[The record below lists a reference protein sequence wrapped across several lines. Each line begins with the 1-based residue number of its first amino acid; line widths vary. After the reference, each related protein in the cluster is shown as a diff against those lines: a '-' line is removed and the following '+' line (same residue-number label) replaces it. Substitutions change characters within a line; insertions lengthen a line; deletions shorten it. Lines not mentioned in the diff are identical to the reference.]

1 MNPVAEDILMH
12 YGMPRRSG
20 RYPYGSGDNPYQ
32 RSIDFLGRVEE
43 YKKQGMSE
51 KDIALAMK
59 IVDRNGDPSTS
70 KLRAQI
76 SNAKDDR
83 KLYQIET
90 AKRLREKEGLNDSE
104 IGRRMGKNEST
115 IRSMMDPAREGRL
128 REARNTAEFIRKR
141 IDEDGIIDVGAGTE
155 RELKVSKEKLNQALL
170 ILENEGYPIYKNR
183 VEQVTNRGNWTTQ
196 KVICRP
202 GTEYKDTYNLEN
214 VHSLKEYE
222 SHDGGETFTKKF
234 VYPKSMDS
242 NRLQIRYAED
252 GGADRDGL
260 VELRRGV
267 SDLSLG
273 NDRYAQ
279 VRILVDDKKY
289 IKGMAVY
296 SDDLP
301 EGVDVVFN
309 TNKSSKVSKMDVLKN
324 INEKDPDNPFG
335 ALIKENG
342 GQSYYTDANGERQ
355 LSLINKR
362 ACEGDWS
369 EWSDTLPS
377 QFLSKQSKSLAK
389 RQLALA
395 RDEMEAEYDSICAV
409 NNPTVKKHLLEEF
422 SNNCDAAA
430 VHLKAAAL
438 PGQKYH
444 AIIPV
449 NTLKDNEVFAPK
461 YENGTKVCLVRYP
474 LGGIFEIPELVVNNK
489 HSDSK
494 KILGLDVTDAIA
506 INKKV
511 ADQLSGADFDGDTVM
526 VIPTSSTVK
535 IKNKP
540 RLKELVDFDP
550 KMEYPRREGM
560 KFMKDPV
567 TGKDNTQKEMGVISN
582 LITDMTLAGATDSE
596 LARAVRHSMVVIDAG
611 KHELDY
617 TRSAHDHDIK
627 GLAQKYQKKIDKD
640 GNIKY
645 GGASTIISRSSGQAT
660 VLRRQ
665 GTPKVNTP
673 GKEWYDPTR
682 PEGALIYKTA
692 DDLTYTITKTNKRT
706 GKVTTTT
713 KNRTQKSTN
722 MAEVDDAYDLVS
734 PYRHPME
741 LIYADHANSLKALA
755 NRARKE
761 MVSTGNL
768 KYDATARKTYDSE
781 VRSLMRKLDDALVNA
796 GREREANRRANVE
809 VKNKKLAD
817 PSMKK
822 KDVKK
827 ASQMAISKYRE
838 QVGSVSRRDRNIKIT
853 EREWEAI
860 QAGAISEN
868 TLKKILRN
876 TDVDVIRQYATPRP
890 TKTLSATK
898 VNKIKSMRAANKS
911 LSDIAAAVGVSP
923 STVAEYLRKE

>member
-12 YGMPRRSG
+12 YGMPKRSG

-51 KDIALAMK
+51 KEIAETMK
-59 IVDRNGDPSTS
+59 ILDRKGVPSTS
-70 KLRAQI
+70 RLRAQI

-83 KLYQIET
+83 KLYEIET
-90 AKRLREKEGLNDSE
+90 VKRLREKEGLNVSE
-104 IGRRMGKNEST
+104 IARRMGKNEST
-115 IRSMMDPAREGRL
+115 IRYMVDPGKEGRL
-128 REARNTAEFIRKR
+128 REARNTADFIKKQ
-141 IDEDGIIDVGAGTE
+141 IDEKGIVDVGVGTE
-155 RELKVSKEKLNQALL
+155 KELKVSKEKLNQALL
-170 ILENEGYPIYKNR
+170 ILENEGYPVYKSR

-196 KVICRP
+196 KLICRP

-214 VHSLKEYE
+214 VHSLRDYE
-222 SHDGGETFTKKF
+222 SHDGGNTFDKKF

-242 NRLQIRYAED
+242 SRLKIRYAED
-252 GGADRDGL
+252 GGVDRDGL
-260 VELRRGV
+260 VEIRRDV
-267 SDLSLG
+267 PDLSLG

-296 SDDLP
+296 SDDMP
-301 EGVDVVFN
+301 DGVDVIFN
-309 TNKSSKVSKMDVLKN
+309 TNKSSKLSKMEVLKN

-362 ACEGDWS
+362 AAEGDWS
-369 EWSDTLPS
+369 DWSDALPS

-395 RDEMEAEYDSICAV
+395 RDEMEAEYESICSV

-444 AIIPV
+444 VIVPV

-461 YENGTKVCLVRYP
+461 YENGSKVCLVRYP
-474 LGGIFEIPELVVNNK
+474 HGGIFEIPELVVNNK
-489 HSDSK
+489 HPESK

-526 VIPTSSTVK
+526 VIPTSNQVRIRTK
-535 IKNKP
+535 KG
-540 RLKELVDFDP
+540 LKDLENFDP

-560 KFMKDPV
+560 KFMKDPI
-567 TGKDNTQKEMGVISN
+567 TGSDNTQKEMGSISN
-582 LITDMTLAGATDSE
+582 LITDMTLAGATDAE
-596 LARAVRHSMVVIDAG
+596 LARAVRHSMVVIDAA

-627 GLAQKYQKKIDKD
+627 SLAQKYQKKIDGD

-645 GGASTIISRSSGQAT
+645 GGASTIISRSSGQHT
-660 VLRRQ
+660 VLKRQ
-665 GTPKVNTP
+665 GSPKINTP
-673 GKEWYDPTR
+673 GEAWYDPTR
-682 PEGALIYKTA
+682 PEGSLIYKTA
-692 DDLTYTITKTNKRT
+692 DDLTYTTTRTNKKT

-713 KNRTQKSTN
+713 HYRKQKSTN

-741 LIYADHANSLKALA
+741 IVYADHANSLKALA

-781 VRSLMRKLDDALVNA
+781 VRSLMDKLDNALLNA
-796 GREREANRRANVE
+796 GREREATRRANVE

-822 KDVKK
+822 KDIKK
-827 ASQMAISKYRE
+827 ASQMAISKYRNE
-838 QVGSVSRRDRNIKIT
+838 VGSVSRRDRNIKIT

-860 QAGAISEN
+860 QAGAVSEN

-890 TKTLSATK
+890 AKTLSATK
-898 VNKIKSMRAANKS
+898 INKIKSMRAANKS
-911 LSDIAAAVGVSP
+911 LSDIATAVGVSP
-923 STVAEYLRKE
+923 STVADYLRKE